1 MMMLKAIEMIITSRV
16 RDEKRTD
23 PVLPT
28 QKCFKT
34 DRKQKEPEVLE
45 ALRKTTK
52 NGISGLVRWLRW

>member
-1 MMMLKAIEMIITSRV
+1 MMMLKAIEIITTNRV
-16 RDEKRTD
+16 RDGKRTD

-28 QKCFKT
+28 QKCSKT

-52 NGISGLVRWLRW
+52 NEISGLVRWLRW